1 MQKKWIAKCANCKMK
16 KKFSAF
22 HPKSPAKTQTSIGEN
37 KQELHY
43 VHPKTFGAD
52 GLDLRRNVVKLPD
65 GRTTHEVSKPKP
77 VVLILNPWL
86 HKQYKMFGRELAD

>member
-1 MQKKWIAKCANCKMK
+1 MKEVDTADCCLSFVKRVAELASLAKKWIAKCANCKMK

-52 GLDLRRNVVKLPD
+52 RRDLPNIR
-65 GRTTHEVSKPKP
+65 
-77 VVLILNPWL
+77 
-86 HKQYKMFGRELAD
+86 

>member
-1 MQKKWIAKCANCKMK
+1 MTDMDTEEMIRI
-16 KKFSAF
+16 
-22 HPKSPAKTQTSIGEN
+22 TIE
-37 KQELHY
+37 Y
-43 VHPKTFGAD
+43 IPKTFGAD